1 MKKLFLSLFSLL
13 AVALLTP
20 SCTNEKEVNPADAT
34 AEVSFEVNLLG
45 NPNEETKA
53 YTNDLGKCA
62 TQEELQDLAAA
73 GKLML
78 HFTIGTTTH
87 DVKIIWNGSKFISAP
102 LLLSAGTYSVSAA
115 TVTDGSGTLLFSGV
129 ANSSPYASYVPELLP
144 KTFTIGTEAG
154 NIPLYQ
160 KSILDLYMLCVLNET
175 PEKFGFVKWNIHFSK
190 LYCVPFIINK
200 CANTGED
207 FVATGTITVK
217 NGTYDE
223 KTFTP
228 ATGKESPKWAV
239 VNKTDNFP
247 TTNGVGYLCFADNYD
262 IDNTIEYYQI
272 TLNITSPTSVAE
284 TIVGYASVAALLQY
298 NNATNNNAWNA
309 TQNTIHLDFCN
320 CKTWFFPCVKPQ
332 PVCEGTKTIDI
343 SKGITDLSSFKG
355 VVQTQLANGAF
366 ADGFA
371 GLTVN
376 SGGLNIPANT
386 KIRIMSPVSLTT
398 GIKSFANIFYSP
410 LSLNTTIAPTV
421 YKVNI
426 YSDQFNTLSLSTSCS
441 FSLYKNTYGTEW
453 SMDAPT
459 CIERP
464 TNCYYIEF
472 EFVKAVPS
480 LTKLLIDI
488 APKNEC
494 PTQSKSINA

>member
-284 TIVGYASVAALLQY
+284 TIVGYASVATLLQY
-298 NNATNNNAWNA
+298 NNAGINNAWNA

-320 CKTWFFPCVKPQ
+320 CKTWFFPCVKPE
-332 PVCEGTKTIDI
+332 PVCETCDDVSLVIYKDSEQATINSLRNFFKYSTDN
-343 SKGITDLSSFKG
+343 GATWITGLDATTFPIAPGLTSILIPAGYLLETIQPIKPWNWGFQPSPDDNNILYTQNGNKFWVNNIKSSFLDRNNQI
-355 VVQTQLANGAF
+355 VYPTSCCCYF
-366 ADGFA
+366 A
-371 GLTVN
+371 
-376 SGGLNIPANT
+376 
-386 KIRIMSPVSLTT
+386 RI
-398 GIKSFANIFYSP
+398 K
-410 LSLNTTIAPTV
+410 
-421 YKVNI
+421 
-426 YSDQFNTLSLSTSCS
+426 TLSKCYL
-441 FSLYKNTYGTEW
+441 GTFW
-453 SMDAPT
+453 GRCDM
-459 CIERP
+459 
-464 TNCYYIEF
+464 
-472 EFVKAVPS
+472 
-480 LTKLLIDI
+480 
-488 APKNEC
+488 
-494 PTQSKSINA
+494 